1 MWEREGGGSIQL
13 YPSAGE
19 GWTAVAARTLFDD
32 GDDPRLTDS
41 VGPTISDGRIGQAE
55 REGGDGP
62 NRTSEAGRTH

>member
-1 MWEREGGGSIQL
+1 
-13 YPSAGE
+13 
-19 GWTAVAARTLFDD
+19 LFDD